1 MAKDPTLK
9 DVYAISSQDGLNAL
23 YREWAHSYDTG
34 FSEAQGYQLPR
45 AVAQAFVGAGGAGP
59 VLDVGGGT
67 GLVAEQLVRLGV
79 TTIDALDLSEDML
92 KVARMKGIYRDLI
105 RADIKREL
113 PSTTLSYRGIVSAGT
128 FTLGHVGPE
137 GIGNLLGIADTG
149 AVIVISVNAAHF
161 ESAGFAAEL
170 DARKS
175 EIVSLKM
182 QDVRIFDDRADDAHR
197 NDMARLLIFRKA

>member
-1 MAKDPTLK
+1 MAKDPNLK

-45 AVAQAFVGAGGAGP
+45 AVAQAFLGAGGTGP

-67 GLVAEQLVRLGV
+67 GLVAEHLTSLGV
-79 TTIDALDLSEDML
+79 TTIDALDLSDDML
-92 KVARMKGIYRDLI
+92 GVARMKGIYRDLI
-105 RADIKREL
+105 RADIKQKL
-113 PSTTLSYRGIVSAGT
+113 PSTTPSYRGIVSAGT

-137 GIGNLLGIADTG
+137 GIGNLLGVADTG

-170 DARKS
+170 DTQKS

-197 NDMARLLIFRKA
+197 NDIARLLIFGKA